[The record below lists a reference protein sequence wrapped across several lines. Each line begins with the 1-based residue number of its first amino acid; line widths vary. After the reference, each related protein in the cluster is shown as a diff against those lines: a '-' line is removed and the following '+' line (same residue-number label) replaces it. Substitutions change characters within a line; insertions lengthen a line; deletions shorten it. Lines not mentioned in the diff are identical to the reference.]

1 VRKHAAVLTFSVYF
15 SSKSSGAMNSGV
27 PVERE
32 ESPHRIP
39 MEQESMAELCRRG
52 IPLHTDHTL
61 RVGLDHGGGETEV
74 SKLHFSIVTVD
85 KDVVAF
91 QIAMDNGFVSH
102 LAVQIM
108 QSLQDLPAP
117 IPSGLHT
124 HLPVFNKTVWK

>member
-1 VRKHAAVLTFSVYF
+1 MRKHAAVLTFSVYF

-32 ESPHRIP
+32 ESPDRIP
-39 MEQESMAELCRRG
+39 MEQESMAELCRRD
-52 IPLHTDHTL
+52 TDHTL
-61 RVGLDHGGGETEV
+61 RVGLDHSGGETEV

-91 QIAMDNGFVSH
+91 QISMDNGFVSH